1 MARPTAGAVTEEPIV
16 PGTNIADMPV
26 VPPPQLC
33 LGFDPARDGSLGE
46 RRCDRV
52 AVDVVILGLVPTV
65 MVPLCRDHAVRV
77 IESAHANN
85 IYAIQG
91 GV

>member
-1 MARPTAGAVTEEPIV
+1 MVADEPIV
-16 PGTNIADMPV
+16 PGSNIADMP
-26 VPPPQLC
+26 PPEKPQLC

-77 IESAHANN
+77 IESAHARNL
-85 IYAIQG
+85 YAVQG